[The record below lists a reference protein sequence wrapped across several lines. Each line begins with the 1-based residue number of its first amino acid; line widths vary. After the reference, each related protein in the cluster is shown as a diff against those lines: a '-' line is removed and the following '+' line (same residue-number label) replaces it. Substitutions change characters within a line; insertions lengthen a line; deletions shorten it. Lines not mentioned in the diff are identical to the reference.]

1 MNFPHKTKLITALG
15 LVYILWGSTYL
26 GMKIATEVLPP
37 FLLSAIRFVIAGGIM
52 LMIGLTVEK
61 EKTMPKQWLNAAV
74 VGVMLIGIGNS
85 SVALAVR
92 YMPTGLVALFIAALP
107 AWIIA
112 LDWAFFSKERP
123 KALTLW
129 GLFLGFAG
137 LCYIFNPLDTSHR
150 DYPLWPIPILTL
162 GSLAWALGSLLSPRL
177 NTPKQ
182 LTSSGIQMLAGVVS
196 SVILSSL
203 LERHE
208 WGALQAATIR
218 TWSAVLYLVVF
229 GSLIGYTAYSWL
241 VNNAPA
247 RLASTYA
254 YVNPVV
260 AILLGWLIANETL
273 SGRALTGSAIVIAG
287 VVLMT
292 LRKKDNG
299 R

>member
-1 MNFPHKTKLITALG
+1 MNASHKTKLFTALG
-15 LVYILWGSTYL
+15 LVYIIWGSTYL
-26 GMKIATEVLPP
+26 GMKIATVVIPP
-37 FLLSAIRFVIAGGIM
+37 FLLSAIRFVIAGVIM
-52 LMIGLTVEK
+52 LCIGLVVEK
-61 EKTMPKQWLNAAV
+61 EKISRKQWLNAAFI
-74 VGVMLIGIGNS
+74 GLMLIGIGNS

-92 YMPTGLVALFIAALP
+92 YMPSGLVALFIAALP
-107 AWIIA
+107 AWFIA

-129 GLFLGFAG
+129 GLVLGFAG
-137 LCYIFNPLDTSHR
+137 LCYIFNPFDTSHR
-150 DYPLWPIPILTL
+150 DYPLWPIPILTF
-162 GSLAWALGSLLSPRL
+162 GSVAWALGSLLSPRL
-177 NTPKQ
+177 DTPKQ

-208 WGALQAATIR
+208 WGSLQVATIR
-218 TWSAVLYLVVF
+218 EWSAVLYLVIF

-247 RLASTYA
+247 RLTSTYA

-260 AILLGWLIANETL
+260 AILLGWLIVNESL

-292 LRKKDNG
+292 LTKKDTPH
-299 R
+299 

>member
-1 MNFPHKTKLITALG
+1 MNMSRKTKLITALG

-52 LMIGLTVEK
+52 LVIGLTVEK
-61 EKTMPKQWLNAAV
+61 EKTTPKQWLNAAV

-218 TWSAVLYLVVF
+218 TWSAVLYLVIF

-260 AILLGWLIANETL
+260 AILLGWLVANETL

-292 LRKKDNG
+292 LTKKSNG
-299 R
+299 H

>member
-1 MNFPHKTKLITALG
+1 MNMSRKTKLITALG

-37 FLLSAIRFVIAGGIM
+37 FLLSAVRFVIAGVIM
-52 LMIGLTVEK
+52 LVIGLTVEK
-61 EKTMPKQWLNAAV
+61 EKTTPKQWLNAAI

-137 LCYIFNPLDTSHR
+137 LCYIFNPLDTAHR

-218 TWSAVLYLVVF
+218 TWSAVLYLVIF

-292 LRKKDNG
+292 LTKKSNG
-299 R
+299 H

>member
-1 MNFPHKTKLITALG
+1 MNIPHKTKLVTALG

-26 GMKIATEVLPP
+26 GMKIATEILPP
-37 FLLSAIRFVIAGGIM
+37 FLLSAIRFVIAGSIM
-52 LMIGLTVEK
+52 FGIGLRVEK
-61 EKTMPKQWLNAAV
+61 EMPTGRQWLNAAFI
-74 VGVMLIGIGNS
+74 GVMLIGIGNS

-92 YMPTGLVALFIAALP
+92 YMPSGLVALFIAALP
-107 AWIIA
+107 AWFIA

-137 LCYIFNPLDTSHR
+137 LCFIFNPLDTSHR
-150 DYPLWPIPILTL
+150 DYPLWPIPILTF
-162 GSLAWALGSLLSPRL
+162 GSVSWALGSLLSPRL

-196 SVILSSL
+196 SVILSAL
-203 LERHE
+203 LERQE
-208 WGALQAATIR
+208 WGALEAATLR
-218 TWSAVLYLVVF
+218 TWSAVLYLVIF

-260 AILLGWLIANETL
+260 AILLGWLVVDETL

-292 LRKKDNG
+292 LKKNSG
-299 R
+299 GH